1 MVSPSF
7 FGGIWGRCIVS
18 SHAPGLWR
26 LYAKALDGR
35 RFPFLIKGVDIHMET
50 TKNYGL
56 PKWEKSDFIQMNDF
70 NDAFAKLDAALKQ
83 NADATAEKAD
93 GAATQQALRS
103 LQSSLGTGG
112 RTCRIACGSYTGSG
126 EYGETHPNTLQFD
139 FTPVFLVVGSDSY
152 GLIGSSRFLRPLA
165 LGSDQSGNRQVVSWG
180 EKSVSWYFPGTENGH
195 VWQNNTKDYVY
206 HYVAIGYDAK

>member
-1 MVSPSF
+1 MGKIRFHPDERLQRRLCQAGRGAQAERRRD
-7 FGGIWGRCIVS
+7 GG
-18 SHAPGLWR
+18 
-26 LYAKALDGR
+26 
-35 RFPFLIKGVDIHMET
+35 
-50 TKNYGL
+50 
-56 PKWEKSDFIQMNDF
+56 
-70 NDAFAKLDAALKQ
+70 
-83 NADATAEKAD
+83 KAD

-126 EYGETHPNTLQFD
+126 EHGEAHPNTLQFD
-139 FTPVFLVVGSDSY
+139 FTPVYLVVGSDSY

-180 EKSVSWYFPGTENGH
+180 EKSVSWYFPGAENGH